1 MTELLFEGY
10 SAPSVAYGLDSL
22 YSLYHH
28 APDPPHA
35 DGLVI
40 SSGTANTHVIPV
52 LGGKAVMTSAKKCG
66 SLSPPFAWSG
76 VATRPGS

>member
-10 SAPSVAYGLDSL
+10 SAPAVAYGLDSL
-22 YSLYHH
+22 WSLY
-28 APDPPHA
+28 ANSPDPTVA

-52 LGGKAVMTSAKKCG
+52 LGGKAIMTSAKKCVPV
-66 SLSPPFAWSG
+66 SSPLGCRTSSH
-76 VATRPGS
+76 RRH